1 MASFFGL
8 VVDFIFNK
16 TDAFNPDKIESTIKR
31 NNFSSLS
38 AKASEGI
45 LQFPM
50 IVSDAISYETSLL
63 VSKACERAYASFAN
77 VVFSMNQDLAD
88 VGSGNV
94 SDYLHRFHQNDGQ
107 AKTDTDRGSLSDIIE
122 SFDINDNK
130 NNATYECT
138 LYQPSSPILVSE
150 LKSQLRPYI
159 EDFCL
164 TKLNDLYQPKRI
176 VDAQTTIDME
186 GYRPEYKKVSY
197 AHKLMEA
204 SNDSSSKNSMFTS
217 SEVKKANEIQPT
229 FIKVHIVKK
238 VPNGNNIEYN
248 FIVGIKCTIHVV
260 RSDEFINNLVDACEY
275 KGGLFRFIKWTSGE
289 IGFLSDFVLR
299 MDLFEKEVKNKATSK
314 SGWWDALKKRAR
326 TAKMTKVAA
335 DRLLPNATF
344 VFTREQ
350 ADTIKANY
358 GYDLLNV
365 NVAQSLMKEYFLL
378 GYVCVDSS
386 SETVNV
392 LFDGQA
398 KFQFNTFRSL
408 ERENSNQ
415 ERAFK
420 EMLRDVK
427 KM

>member
-1 MASFFGL
+1 MASFFGN
-8 VVDFIFNK
+8 VVDFIFDK
-16 TDAFNPDKIESTIKR
+16 TDAFNPDKIDNTVKR

-50 IVSDAISYETSLL
+50 IVSDSISYETATMI
-63 VSKACERAYASFAN
+63 SKACERSYASFAN
-77 VVFSMNQDLAD
+77 IVFSMNQDFAD

-107 AKTDTDRGSLSDIIE
+107 STTDTDRGSLNDIIE
-122 SFDINDNK
+122 TLQFKDPKSDVL
-130 NNATYECT
+130 YECE
-138 LYQPSSPILVSE
+138 LYQPSSPIMVAD
-150 LKSQLRPYI
+150 LKAQLKPYL

-164 TKLNDLYQPKRI
+164 TKLNDLYQPERI
-176 VDAQTTIDME
+176 VNAQTSLSME
-186 GYRPEYKKVSY
+186 GWRAQPKKVTY
-197 AHKLMEA
+197 AHTLMEA
-204 SNDSSSKNSMFTS
+204 DNANVAFQS
-217 SEVKKANEIQPT
+217 SEVKKANELQPT

-248 FIVGIKCTIHVV
+248 FVVGIKCTIHVV
-260 RSDEFINNLVDACEY
+260 RSTEFISNLVDACEY
-275 KGGLFRFIKWTSGE
+275 KGTLFRFVKWTSGE

-299 MDLFEKEVKNKATSK
+299 MDLFEKEVKNKAASK
-314 SGWWDALKKRAR
+314 SGWWDALKQRAR
-326 TAKMTKVAA
+326 SAKMSKVAS

-344 VFTREQ
+344 VFTREE

-365 NVAQSLMKEYFLL
+365 SVARSLMKEYFLL
-378 GYVCVDSS
+378 GYICVDASD
-386 SETVNV
+386 ETVRIM
-392 LFDGQA
+392 FDGQS
-398 KFQFNTFRSL
+398 KFQFNTFKSL

>member
-1 MASFFGL
+1 MASFFGN
-8 VVDFIFNK
+8 VVDFIFDK
-16 TDAFNPDKIESTIKR
+16 TDAFNPDKIDNTVKR

-50 IVSDAISYETSLL
+50 IVSDSISYETATMI
-63 VSKACERAYASFAN
+63 SKACERSYASFAN
-77 VVFSMNQDLAD
+77 IVFSMNQDFAD

-107 AKTDTDRGSLSDIIE
+107 STTDTDRGSLNDIIE
-122 SFDINDNK
+122 TLQFKDPKSDVL
-130 NNATYECT
+130 YECE
-138 LYQPSSPILVSE
+138 LYQPSSPIMVAD
-150 LKSQLRPYI
+150 LKAQLKPYL

-164 TKLNDLYQPKRI
+164 TKLNDLYQPERI
-176 VDAQTTIDME
+176 VNAQTSLSME
-186 GYRPEYKKVSY
+186 GWREQPKKVTY
-197 AHKLMEA
+197 AHTLMEA
-204 SNDSSSKNSMFTS
+204 DNASVAFQS
-217 SEVKKANEIQPT
+217 SEVKKANELQPT

-248 FIVGIKCTIHVV
+248 FVVGIKCTIHVV
-260 RSDEFINNLVDACEY
+260 RSTEFISNLVDACEY
-275 KGGLFRFIKWTSGE
+275 KGTLFRFVKWTSGE

-299 MDLFEKEVKNKATSK
+299 MDLFEKEVKNKAASK
-314 SGWWDALKKRAR
+314 SGWWDALKQRAR
-326 TAKMTKVAA
+326 SAKMSKVAS

-344 VFTREQ
+344 VFTREE

-365 NVAQSLMKEYFLL
+365 SVARSLMKEYFLL
-378 GYVCVDSS
+378 GYICVDASD
-386 SETVNV
+386 ETVRIM
-392 LFDGQA
+392 FDGQS
-398 KFQFNTFRSL
+398 KFQFNTFKSL

>member
-1 MASFFGL
+1 MASFFGN
-8 VVDFIFNK
+8 VVDFIFDK
-16 TDAFNPDKIESTIKR
+16 TDAFNPDKVDNTVKR

-50 IVSDAISYETSLL
+50 IVSDSISYETATMI
-63 VSKACERAYASFAN
+63 SKACERSYASFAN
-77 VVFSMNQDLAD
+77 IVFSMNQDFAD

-107 AKTDTDRGSLSDIIE
+107 STTDTDRGSLNDIIE
-122 SFDINDNK
+122 TLQFKDPKSDVL
-130 NNATYECT
+130 YECE
-138 LYQPSSPILVSE
+138 LYQPSSPIMVAD
-150 LKSQLRPYI
+150 LKAQLKPYL

-164 TKLNDLYQPKRI
+164 TKLNDLYQPERI
-176 VDAQTTIDME
+176 VNAQTSLSME
-186 GYRPEYKKVSY
+186 GWREQPKKVTY
-197 AHKLMEA
+197 AHTLMEA
-204 SNDSSSKNSMFTS
+204 DNANVAFQS
-217 SEVKKANEIQPT
+217 SEVKKANELQPT

-248 FIVGIKCTIHVV
+248 FVVGIKCTIHVV
-260 RSDEFINNLVDACEY
+260 RSTEFISNLVDACEY
-275 KGGLFRFIKWTSGE
+275 KGTLFRFVKWTTGE

-299 MDLFEKEVKNKATSK
+299 MDLFEKEVKNKAASK
-314 SGWWDALKKRAR
+314 SGWWDALKQRAR
-326 TAKMTKVAA
+326 SAKMSKVAS

-344 VFTREQ
+344 VFTREE

-365 NVAQSLMKEYFLL
+365 SVARSLMKEYFLL
-378 GYVCVDSS
+378 GYICVDASD
-386 SETVNV
+386 ETVRIM
-392 LFDGQA
+392 FDGQS
-398 KFQFNTFRSL
+398 KFQFNTFKSL

>member
-1 MASFFGL
+1 MASFFGN
-8 VVDFIFNK
+8 VVDFIFDK
-16 TDAFNPDKIESTIKR
+16 TDAFNPDKIDNTVKR

-50 IVSDAISYETSLL
+50 IVSDSISYETATMI
-63 VSKACERAYASFAN
+63 SKACERSYASFAN
-77 VVFSMNQDLAD
+77 IVFSMNQDFAD

-107 AKTDTDRGSLSDIIE
+107 STTDTDRGSLNDIIE
-122 SFDINDNK
+122 TLQFKDPKSDVL
-130 NNATYECT
+130 YECE
-138 LYQPSSPILVSE
+138 LYQPSSPIMVAGIKAQ
-150 LKSQLRPYI
+150 LKPYL

-164 TKLNDLYQPKRI
+164 TKLNDLYQPERI
-176 VDAQTTIDME
+176 VNAQTSLSME
-186 GYRPEYKKVSY
+186 GWRKQPKKVTY
-197 AHKLMEA
+197 AHTLMEA
-204 SNDSSSKNSMFTS
+204 DNANVAFQS
-217 SEVKKANEIQPT
+217 SEVKKANELQPT

-248 FIVGIKCTIHVV
+248 FVVGIKCTIHVV
-260 RSDEFINNLVDACEY
+260 RSTEFISNLVDACEY
-275 KGGLFRFIKWTSGE
+275 KGTLFRFVKWTSGE

-299 MDLFEKEVKNKATSK
+299 MDLFEKEVKNKAASK
-314 SGWWDALKKRAR
+314 SGWWDALKQRAR
-326 TAKMTKVAA
+326 SAKMSKVAS

-344 VFTREQ
+344 VFTREE

-365 NVAQSLMKEYFLL
+365 SVARSLMKEYFLL
-378 GYVCVDSS
+378 GYICVDASD
-386 SETVNV
+386 ETVRIM
-392 LFDGQA
+392 FDGQS
-398 KFQFNTFRSL
+398 KFQFNTFKSL

>member
-1 MASFFGL
+1 MASFFGN
-8 VVDFIFNK
+8 VVDFIFDK
-16 TDAFNPDKIESTIKR
+16 TDAFNPDKIDNTVKR

-50 IVSDAISYETSLL
+50 IVSDSISYETATMI
-63 VSKACERAYASFAN
+63 SKACERSYASFAN
-77 VVFSMNQDLAD
+77 IVFSMNQDFAD

-107 AKTDTDRGSLSDIIE
+107 STTDTDRGSLNDIIE
-122 SFDINDNK
+122 TLQFKDPKSDVL
-130 NNATYECT
+130 YECE
-138 LYQPSSPILVSE
+138 LYQPSSPIMVAD
-150 LKSQLRPYI
+150 LKAQLKPYL

-164 TKLNDLYQPKRI
+164 TKLNDLYQPERI
-176 VDAQTTIDME
+176 VNAQTSLSME
-186 GYRPEYKKVSY
+186 GWREQPKKVTY
-197 AHKLMEA
+197 AHTLMEA
-204 SNDSSSKNSMFTS
+204 DNANVAFQS
-217 SEVKKANEIQPT
+217 SEVKKANELQPT

-248 FIVGIKCTIHVV
+248 FVVGIKCTIHVV
-260 RSDEFINNLVDACEY
+260 RSTEFISNLVDACEY
-275 KGGLFRFIKWTSGE
+275 KGTLFRFVKWTSGE

-299 MDLFEKEVKNKATSK
+299 MDLFEKEVKNKAASK
-314 SGWWDALKKRAR
+314 SGWWDALKQRAR
-326 TAKMTKVAA
+326 SAKMSKVAS

-344 VFTREQ
+344 VFTREE

-365 NVAQSLMKEYFLL
+365 SVARSLMKEYFLL
-378 GYVCVDSS
+378 GYICVDASD
-386 SETVNV
+386 ETVRIM
-392 LFDGQA
+392 FDGQS
-398 KFQFNTFRSL
+398 KFQFNTFKSL

>member
-1 MASFFGL
+1 MASFFGN
-8 VVDFIFNK
+8 VVDFIFDK
-16 TDAFNPDKIESTIKR
+16 TDAFNPDKIDNTVKR

-50 IVSDAISYETSLL
+50 IVSDSISYETATMI
-63 VSKACERAYASFAN
+63 SKACERSYASFAN
-77 VVFSMNQDLAD
+77 IVFSMNQDFAD

-107 AKTDTDRGSLSDIIE
+107 STTDTDRGSLNDIIE
-122 SFDINDNK
+122 TLQFKDPKSDVL
-130 NNATYECT
+130 YECE
-138 LYQPSSPILVSE
+138 LYQPSSPIMVAD
-150 LKSQLRPYI
+150 LKAQLKPYL

-164 TKLNDLYQPKRI
+164 TKLNDLYQPERI
-176 VDAQTTIDME
+176 VNAQTSLNME
-186 GYRPEYKKVSY
+186 GWRVQPKKVTY
-197 AHKLMEA
+197 AHTLMEA
-204 SNDSSSKNSMFTS
+204 DNANVAFQS
-217 SEVKKANEIQPT
+217 SEVKKANELQPT

-248 FIVGIKCTIHVV
+248 FVVGIKCTIHVV
-260 RSDEFINNLVDACEY
+260 RSTEFISNLVDACEY
-275 KGGLFRFIKWTSGE
+275 KGTLFRFVKWTSGE

-299 MDLFEKEVKNKATSK
+299 MDLFEKEVKNKAASK
-314 SGWWDALKKRAR
+314 SGWWDALKQRAR
-326 TAKMTKVAA
+326 SAKMSKVAS

-344 VFTREQ
+344 VFTREE

-365 NVAQSLMKEYFLL
+365 SVARSLMKEYFLL
-378 GYVCVDSS
+378 GYICVDASD
-386 SETVNV
+386 ETVRIM
-392 LFDGQA
+392 FDGQS
-398 KFQFNTFRSL
+398 KFQFNTFKSL

>member
-1 MASFFGL
+1 MASFFGN
-8 VVDFIFNK
+8 VVDFIFDK
-16 TDAFNPDKIESTIKR
+16 TDAFNPDKIDNTVKK

-50 IVSDAISYETSLL
+50 IVSDNISYENATMI
-63 VSKACERAYASFAN
+63 SKACERSYASFAN
-77 VVFSMNQDLAD
+77 IVFSMNQDFAD

-107 AKTDTDRGSLSDIIE
+107 STTDTDRGSLNDIIE
-122 SFDINDNK
+122 SFEFKDPKSDVL
-130 NNATYECT
+130 YECE
-138 LYQPSSPILVSE
+138 LYQPSSPLMVAE
-150 LKSQLRPYI
+150 LKAQLKPYL

-164 TKLNDLYQPKRI
+164 TKLNDLYQPERI
-176 VDAQTTIDME
+176 INAQTTLNME
-186 GYRPEYKKVSY
+186 GWHEQPKKVTY
-197 AHKLMEA
+197 AHTLMEA
-204 SNDSSSKNSMFTS
+204 DGNNVAFQPN
-217 SEVKKANEIQPT
+217 EVKKANELQPT

-248 FIVGIKCTIHVV
+248 FIVGIKCTIHLV
-260 RSDEFINNLVDACEY
+260 RSSEFISNLVDACEY
-275 KGGLFRFIKWTSGE
+275 KGTLFRFVKWTSGE

-299 MDLFEKEVKNKATSK
+299 MDLFEKEVKNKAASK
-314 SGWWDALKKRAR
+314 SGWWGALKQRAR
-326 TAKMTKVAA
+326 SAKMSKVAS

-344 VFTREQ
+344 VFTREE

-365 NVAQSLMKEYFLL
+365 SVARSLMKEYFLL
-378 GYVCVDSS
+378 GYICVDSS
-386 SETVNV
+386 DETVRIM
-392 LFDGQA
+392 FDGQS
-398 KFQFNTFRSL
+398 KFQFNTFKSL

>member
-1 MASFFGL
+1 MASFFGN
-8 VVDFIFNK
+8 VVDFIFDK
-16 TDAFNPDKIESTIKR
+16 TDAFNPDKIDNTVKR

-50 IVSDAISYETSLL
+50 IVSDSISYETATMI
-63 VSKACERAYASFAN
+63 SKACERSYASFAN
-77 VVFSMNQDLAD
+77 IVFSMNQDFAD

-107 AKTDTDRGSLSDIIE
+107 STTDTDRGSLNDIIE
-122 SFDINDNK
+122 TLQFKDPKSDVL
-130 NNATYECT
+130 YECE
-138 LYQPSSPILVSE
+138 LYQPSSPIMVAD
-150 LKSQLRPYI
+150 LKAQLKPYL

-164 TKLNDLYQPKRI
+164 TKLNDLYQPERI
-176 VDAQTTIDME
+176 VNAQTSLSME
-186 GYRPEYKKVSY
+186 GWREQPKKVIY
-197 AHKLMEA
+197 AHTLMEA
-204 SNDSSSKNSMFTS
+204 DDGVKAAFQS
-217 SEVKKANEIQPT
+217 SEVKKANELQPT

-248 FIVGIKCTIHVV
+248 FVVGIKCTIHVV
-260 RSDEFINNLVDACEY
+260 RSTEFISNLVDACEY
-275 KGGLFRFIKWTSGE
+275 KGTLFRFVKWTSGE

-299 MDLFEKEVKNKATSK
+299 MDLFEKEVKNKAASK
-314 SGWWDALKKRAR
+314 SGWWDALKQRAR
-326 TAKMTKVAA
+326 SAKMSKVAS

-344 VFTREQ
+344 VFTREE

-365 NVAQSLMKEYFLL
+365 SVARSLMKEYFLL
-378 GYVCVDSS
+378 GYICVDASD
-386 SETVNV
+386 ETVRIM
-392 LFDGQA
+392 FDGQS
-398 KFQFNTFRSL
+398 KFQFNTFKSL

>member
-1 MASFFGL
+1 MASFFGN
-8 VVDFIFNK
+8 VVDFIFDK
-16 TDAFNPDKIESTIKR
+16 TDAFNPDKIDNTVKR

-50 IVSDAISYETSLL
+50 IVSDSISYETATMI
-63 VSKACERAYASFAN
+63 SKACERSYASFAN
-77 VVFSMNQDLAD
+77 IVFSMNQDFAD

-107 AKTDTDRGSLSDIIE
+107 STTDTDRGSLNDIIE
-122 SFDINDNK
+122 TLQFKDPKSDVL
-130 NNATYECT
+130 YECE
-138 LYQPSSPILVSE
+138 LYQPSSPIMVAD
-150 LKSQLRPYI
+150 LKAQLKPYL

-164 TKLNDLYQPKRI
+164 TKLNDLYQPERI
-176 VDAQTTIDME
+176 VNAQTSLSME
-186 GYRPEYKKVSY
+186 GWRKQPKKVTY
-197 AHKLMEA
+197 AHTLMEA
-204 SNDSSSKNSMFTS
+204 DNANVAFQS
-217 SEVKKANEIQPT
+217 SEVKKANELQPT

-248 FIVGIKCTIHVV
+248 FVVGIKCTIHVV
-260 RSDEFINNLVDACEY
+260 RSTEFISNLVDACEY
-275 KGGLFRFIKWTSGE
+275 KGTLFRFVKWTSGE

-299 MDLFEKEVKNKATSK
+299 MDLFEKEVKNKAASK
-314 SGWWDALKKRAR
+314 SGWWDALKQRAR
-326 TAKMTKVAA
+326 SAKMSKVAS

-344 VFTREQ
+344 VFTREE

-365 NVAQSLMKEYFLL
+365 SVARSLMKEYFLL
-378 GYVCVDSS
+378 GYICVDASD
-386 SETVNV
+386 ETVRIM
-392 LFDGQA
+392 FDGQS
-398 KFQFNTFRSL
+398 KFQFNTFKSL

>member
-1 MASFFGL
+1 MASFFGN
-8 VVDFIFNK
+8 VVDFIFDK
-16 TDAFNPDKIESTIKR
+16 TDAFNPDKIDNTVKR

-50 IVSDAISYETSLL
+50 IVSDNISYETATMI
-63 VSKACERAYASFAN
+63 SKACERSYASFAN
-77 VVFSMNQDLAD
+77 IVFSMNQDFAD

-107 AKTDTDRGSLSDIIE
+107 STTDTDRGSLNDIIE
-122 SFDINDNK
+122 TLQFKDPKSDVL
-130 NNATYECT
+130 YECE
-138 LYQPSSPILVSE
+138 LYQPSSPIMVAD
-150 LKSQLRPYI
+150 LKAQLKPYL

-164 TKLNDLYQPKRI
+164 TKLNDLYQPERI
-176 VDAQTTIDME
+176 VNAQTSLSME
-186 GYRPEYKKVSY
+186 GWREQPKKVTY
-197 AHKLMEA
+197 AHTLMEA
-204 SNDSSSKNSMFTS
+204 DNANVAFQS
-217 SEVKKANEIQPT
+217 SEVKKANELQPT

-248 FIVGIKCTIHVV
+248 FVVGIKCTIHVV
-260 RSDEFINNLVDACEY
+260 RSTEFISNLVDACEY
-275 KGGLFRFIKWTSGE
+275 KGTLFRFVKWTSGE

-299 MDLFEKEVKNKATSK
+299 MDLFEKEVKNKAASK
-314 SGWWDALKKRAR
+314 SGWWDALKQRAR
-326 TAKMTKVAA
+326 SAKMSKVAS

-344 VFTREQ
+344 VFTREE

-365 NVAQSLMKEYFLL
+365 SVARSLMKEYFLL
-378 GYVCVDSS
+378 GYICVDASD
-386 SETVNV
+386 ETVRIM
-392 LFDGQA
+392 FDGQS
-398 KFQFNTFRSL
+398 KFQFNTFKSL

>member
-1 MASFFGL
+1 MASFFGN
-8 VVDFIFNK
+8 VVDFIFDK
-16 TDAFNPDKIESTIKR
+16 TDAFNPDKIDNTVKR

-50 IVSDAISYETSLL
+50 IVSDSISYETATMI
-63 VSKACERAYASFAN
+63 SKACERSYASFAN
-77 VVFSMNQDLAD
+77 IVFSMNQDFAD

-107 AKTDTDRGSLSDIIE
+107 STTDTDRGSLNDIIE
-122 SFDINDNK
+122 TLQFKDPKSDVL
-130 NNATYECT
+130 YECE
-138 LYQPSSPILVSE
+138 LYQPSSPIMVAD
-150 LKSQLRPYI
+150 LKAQLKPYL

-164 TKLNDLYQPKRI
+164 TKLNDLYQPERI
-176 VDAQTTIDME
+176 VNAQTSLSME
-186 GYRPEYKKVSY
+186 GWREQPKKVTY
-197 AHKLMEA
+197 AHTLMEA
-204 SNDSSSKNSMFTS
+204 DNANVAFQS
-217 SEVKKANEIQPT
+217 SEVKKANELQPT

-248 FIVGIKCTIHVV
+248 FVIGIKCTIHVV
-260 RSDEFINNLVDACEY
+260 RSTEFISNLVDACEY
-275 KGGLFRFIKWTSGE
+275 KGTLFRFVKWTSGE

-299 MDLFEKEVKNKATSK
+299 MDLFEKEVKNKAASK
-314 SGWWDALKKRAR
+314 SGWWDALKQRAR
-326 TAKMTKVAA
+326 SAKMSKVAS

-344 VFTREQ
+344 VFTREE

-365 NVAQSLMKEYFLL
+365 SVARSLMKEYFLL
-378 GYVCVDSS
+378 GYICVDASD
-386 SETVNV
+386 ETVRIM
-392 LFDGQA
+392 FDGQS
-398 KFQFNTFRSL
+398 KFQFNTFKSL